1 MITYEEKVI
10 KELEQWKATF
20 MKDSSMMTRFS
31 KKVQTKVQQLIPA
44 KVQKVLTE
52 TIRMMVQT
60 ISAGSNFIK
69 PKLKETTW
77 SLQRRDDEVRKKM
90 DEYKKIA
97 AAEGAGTG
105 AGGILLGLADFPLLL
120 GIKIKF
126 LFDAATL
133 YGFDTSNKEER
144 LFILHVF
151 QLAFS
156 SDDHRKEI
164 WKAIEMWDTEE
175 ENHMDWE
182 KFQTEYRDYID
193 LAKMLQ
199 LVPIIGAP
207 VGAYANYQLLQRL
220 GEVTMNCYRMRL
232 LNRD

>member
-105 AGGILLGLADFPLLL
+105 AGAFSLNQYSLGTLFGTFPSPYD
-120 GIKIKF
+120 F
-126 LFDAATL
+126 LFL
-133 YGFDTSNKEER
+133 YPTF
-144 LFILHVF
+144 
-151 QLAFS
+151 
-156 SDDHRKEI
+156 
-164 WKAIEMWDTEE
+164 
-175 ENHMDWE
+175 
-182 KFQTEYRDYID
+182 
-193 LAKMLQ
+193 
-199 LVPIIGAP
+199 
-207 VGAYANYQLLQRL
+207 
-220 GEVTMNCYRMRL
+220 RL
-232 LNRD
+232 LSIFLFCDRHLKRQVGKREG

>member
-69 PKLKETTW
+69 PKLKETNW

-90 DEYKKIA
+90 DEYKKNSSGRRSGGREQAVFSLALLTFRCCSALKLNFYSMQQHCTDLIRA
-97 AAEGAGTG
+97 IKKSAFLSFTFSNLPFQVTTTEKKYGKQSKRGIQKKKIIWTG
-105 AGGILLGLADFPLLL
+105 
-120 GIKIKF
+120 K
-126 LFDAATL
+126 
-133 YGFDTSNKEER
+133 
-144 LFILHVF
+144 
-151 QLAFS
+151 S
-156 SDDHRKEI
+156 SKQS
-164 WKAIEMWDTEE
+164 TE
-175 ENHMDWE
+175 
-182 KFQTEYRDYID
+182 TIS
-193 LAKMLQ
+193 
-199 LVPIIGAP
+199 I
-207 VGAYANYQLLQRL
+207 
-220 GEVTMNCYRMRL
+220 
-232 LNRD
+232 

>member
-77 SLQRRDDEVRKKM
+77 SLQRRDDEVRKKWMSTKNSCGRRSRTGLVVFYSVLLTFRFYLRLKLNFYSMQQRCM
-90 DEYKKIA
+90 DLIQVNKKSVFLFFTFSNSPFQVTITEKKYGKQLKRGIQKKKIIW
-97 AAEGAGTG
+97 TG
-105 AGGILLGLADFPLLL
+105 
-120 GIKIKF
+120 K
-126 LFDAATL
+126 
-133 YGFDTSNKEER
+133 
-144 LFILHVF
+144 
-151 QLAFS
+151 S
-156 SDDHRKEI
+156 SKQN
-164 WKAIEMWDTEE
+164 TE
-175 ENHMDWE
+175 
-182 KFQTEYRDYID
+182 TIS
-193 LAKMLQ
+193 
-199 LVPIIGAP
+199 I
-207 VGAYANYQLLQRL
+207 
-220 GEVTMNCYRMRL
+220 
-232 LNRD
+232 

>member
-69 PKLKETTW
+69 PKLKETNW

-105 AGGILLGLADFPLLL
+105 AGGILPGLADFPLLL

-126 LFDAATL
+126 YSMQQHCTDLIRAIKKSAFLSFTFSNL
-133 YGFDTSNKEER
+133 PFQVTTTEKKYGKQSKRGIQKKKIIWTGK
-144 LFILHVF
+144 
-151 QLAFS
+151 S
-156 SDDHRKEI
+156 SKQS
-164 WKAIEMWDTEE
+164 TE
-175 ENHMDWE
+175 
-182 KFQTEYRDYID
+182 TIS
-193 LAKMLQ
+193 
-199 LVPIIGAP
+199 I
-207 VGAYANYQLLQRL
+207 
-220 GEVTMNCYRMRL
+220 
-232 LNRD
+232 

>member
-69 PKLKETTW
+69 PKLKETNW
-77 SLQRRDDEVRKKM
+77 SLQRRDDEVRKKWM
-90 DEYKKIA
+90 SIKIA

-133 YGFDTSNKEER
+133 YGFDTSDKEER
-144 LFILHVF
+144 LLSFTFSNLPF
-151 QLAFS
+151 QVMNTEKKYGKQSKRGIQKKKIIWTGKS
-156 SDDHRKEI
+156 SKQS
-164 WKAIEMWDTEE
+164 TE
-175 ENHMDWE
+175 
-182 KFQTEYRDYID
+182 TIS
-193 LAKMLQ
+193 
-199 LVPIIGAP
+199 I
-207 VGAYANYQLLQRL
+207 
-220 GEVTMNCYRMRL
+220 
-232 LNRD
+232 

>member
-60 ISAGSNFIK
+60 ISAGANFIK
-69 PKLKETTW
+69 PKLKEPNW

-133 YGFDTSNKEER
+133 YGFDTSDKEER

-156 SDDHRKEI
+156 SDEHRKEI
-164 WKAIEMWDTEE
+164 WKAIETWDTEE

-232 LNRD
+232 LNRN